1 MPATGK
7 AMTRTGW
14 LSSAG
19 YTFAEE
25 MANGIVQS
33 LGILLSIIGLTT
45 LVAFAAV
52 DGHALDVTAC
62 AVFGAALIVM
72 YTVSTI
78 YHALPVHIAPRAL
91 ARLDHISI
99 HLLIAGTYTP
109 FALIA
114 LGGARGWWLFG
125 AIWSLAL
132 LGGALQF
139 TRLRE
144 RHALKIGLYLAM
156 GWLGLLTFGP
166 LSTTL
171 GFGGT
176 TLLLAGGAAYTLG
189 VPFHLWKKLPYH
201 NVLWHAFVLTGSV
214 LHFFAVLL
222 YVLPAG

>member
-1 MPATGK
+1 
-7 AMTRTGW
+7 MTRSGW

-33 LGILLSIIGLTT
+33 VGILLSIIGLTT

-52 DGHALDVTAC
+52 EGHALDVTAC
-62 AVFGAALIVM
+62 AIFGAALIVM

-114 LGGARGWWLFG
+114 LGGVRGWWLFG

-144 RHALKIGLYLAM
+144 QHALKIGLYLAM

-166 LSTTL
+166 LSAKL

-189 VPFHLWKKLPYH
+189 VPFHLWKKLRYH

-222 YVLPAG
+222 YVLPG

>member
-1 MPATGK
+1 
-7 AMTRTGW
+7 MTKTGW
-14 LSSAG
+14 VSSAG

-33 LGILLSIIGLTT
+33 VGILLSIVGLTT

-52 DGHALDVTAC
+52 AGGALDITAS

-72 YTVSTI
+72 YTISTI
-78 YHALPVHIAPRAL
+78 YHALPVHIAPRL
-91 ARLDHISI
+91 LSRLDHIAI

-125 AIWSLAL
+125 AIWSLAVF
-132 LGGALQF
+132 GSVLQF

-144 RHALKIGLYLAM
+144 RHALKIGLFLLM
-156 GWLGLLTFGP
+156 GWLGLLTFVP
-166 LSTTL
+166 LSAKL

-201 NVLWHAFVLTGSV
+201 NVLWHAFVLLGSV

-222 YVLPAG
+222 YVLPSTRA

>member
-1 MPATGK
+1 
-7 AMTRTGW
+7 MTRTGW

-19 YTFAEE
+19 YTFGEE
-25 MANGIVQS
+25 VANGVVQS
-33 LGILLSIIGLTT
+33 VGILLSIAGLTT

-52 DGHALDVTAC
+52 DGHALDVTAS
-62 AVFGAALIVM
+62 AVFGAALILM

-78 YHALPVHIAPRAL
+78 YHAVPVHVAPRAL
-91 ARLDHISI
+91 SRLDHIAI

-125 AIWSLAL
+125 AIWTLAVF
-132 LGGALQF
+132 GSVAQF

-144 RHALKIGLYLAM
+144 RKAWKIGLYLLM
-156 GWLGLLTFGP
+156 GWLGLLTFAP
-166 LSTTL
+166 LSAHL

-176 TLLLAGGAAYTLG
+176 ALLLAGGVAYTVG
-189 VPFHLWKKLPYH
+189 VPFHLWRKLRYH
-201 NVLWHAFVLTGSV
+201 NVLWHAFVLLGSV

-222 YVLPAG
+222 YVLPA

>member
-1 MPATGK
+1 
-7 AMTRTGW
+7 MTRTGW

-19 YTFAEE
+19 YTFGEE
-25 MANGIVQS
+25 LANGIVQS
-33 LGILLSIIGLTT
+33 VGILLSIAGLAT

-52 DGHALDVTAC
+52 YGGALDITAS
-62 AVFGAALIVM
+62 AVFGTALIVM
-72 YTVSTI
+72 YTISTI
-78 YHALPVHIAPRAL
+78 YHALPVHVAPRAL
-91 ARLDHISI
+91 ARLDHIAI

-125 AIWSLAL
+125 AIWSLAFIGSL
-132 LGGALQF
+132 LQF
-139 TRLRE
+139 TPWRE
-144 RHALKIGLYLAM
+144 RHGLKIGLYLLM

-166 LSTTL
+166 LSARL

-189 VPFHLWKKLPYH
+189 VPLHLWRGLRYH
-201 NVLWHAFVLTGSV
+201 NVLWHAFVLAGSV

-222 YVLPAG
+222 YVLPVRA

>member
-1 MPATGK
+1 MSRAD
-7 AMTRTGW
+7 W

-25 MANGIVQS
+25 VANGIVQS
-33 LGILLSIIGLTT
+33 LGVLLSIVGLTT

-52 DGHALDVTAC
+52 NGGALDVTAS

-72 YTVSTI
+72 YTISTI
-78 YHALPVHIAPRAL
+78 YHALPVHIAPRL
-91 ARLDHISI
+91 LSRLDHIAI

-125 AIWSLAL
+125 AIWTLAIF
-132 LGGALQF
+132 GSVLQF

-144 RHALKIGLYLAM
+144 RHALKIGLYLLM
-156 GWLGLLTFGP
+156 GWLGLLTFAP
-166 LSTTL
+166 LSARL

-176 TLLLAGGAAYTLG
+176 ALLLAGGAAYTLG
-189 VPFHLWKKLPYH
+189 VPFHLWRKLRYH
-201 NVLWHAFVLTGSV
+201 NVLWHAFVLLGSV

-222 YVLPAG
+222 YVLPD

>member
-1 MPATGK
+1 
-7 AMTRTGW
+7 MTRSGW

-33 LGILLSIIGLTT
+33 VGILLSIIGLTT

-52 DGHALDVTAC
+52 DGGPLDVTAS
-62 AVFGAALIVM
+62 AVFGATLIVM

-78 YHALPVHIAPRAL
+78 YHALPVHIAPRL
-91 ARLDHISI
+91 LSRLDHIAI
-99 HLLIAGTYTP
+99 NLLIAGTYTP

-125 AIWSLAL
+125 AVWSLAA
-132 LGGALQF
+132 LGIALQF
-139 TRLRE
+139 TRWRE
-144 RHALKIGLYLAM
+144 WHALKIGLFLLM
-156 GWLGLLTFGP
+156 GWLGLLTFAP
-166 LSTTL
+166 LSAKL
-171 GFGGT
+171 GVGGT

-189 VPFHLWKKLPYH
+189 VPFHLWKKLRYH
-201 NVLWHAFVLTGSV
+201 NVLWHAFVLLGSV

-222 YVLPAG
+222 YVLPN

>member
-1 MPATGK
+1 MNRA
-7 AMTRTGW
+7 GW

-25 MANGIVQS
+25 VANGIVQS
-33 LGILLSIIGLTT
+33 LGVLLSIVGLTT

-52 DGHALDVTAC
+52 DGGALDVTAS

-78 YHALPVHIAPRAL
+78 YHALPVHIVPRL
-91 ARLDHISI
+91 LSRLDHIAI

-125 AIWSLAL
+125 AIWSLATF
-132 LGGALQF
+132 GSVLQF

-144 RHALKIGLYLAM
+144 RHALKIGLYLLM

-166 LSTTL
+166 LSMRL

-176 TLLLAGGAAYTLG
+176 ALLLAGGAAYTLG
-189 VPFHLWKKLPYH
+189 VPFHLWRKLRYH

-214 LHFFAVLL
+214 LHFFVVLL
-222 YVLPAG
+222 YVLPDR